1 LVRRPYDIGDRVE
14 ISNAT
19 DTMDTNGPSCGWIVE
34 KVDLYTTTVRLGTTR
49 EVATFSNGSLAGS
62 RIVNLKRSEK
72 PNIYVYFKFGVDVSS
87 LQIELFRKRITEYV
101 KERPREWIRLVSF
114 RCKRI
119 EADLGFMEYVI
130 IGQHREAW
138 QNLPAIVQSKSDV
151 LCFGLETQKELNMK
165 YTAPHVPIDIHQTR
179 DSLLGA
185 SSRFESSSRTD
196 IFEDKKEK

>member
-1 LVRRPYDIGDRVE
+1 
-14 ISNAT
+14 
-19 DTMDTNGPSCGWIVE
+19 
-34 KVDLYTTTVRLGTTR
+34 
-49 EVATFSNGSLAGS
+49 
-62 RIVNLKRSEK
+62 
-72 PNIYVYFKFGVDVSS
+72 VSS

-138 QNLPAIVQSKSDV
+138 QNLPAILQSKSDV

-179 DSLLGA
+179 DYLLGA